1 MLEILTAVGLAL
13 AAGLN
18 AYIPLIAVSLLSKFT
33 DFFTL
38 PGNWSWMED
47 NWTLAILIALAL
59 VEFFADKIAAV
70 DSLNDVIQTAIR
82 PTSGG
87 LLFAAGT
94 HVTDVPVT
102 QISNFVHSPGFP
114 MFIIGLAI
122 ALLPHL
128 MKMFIRPLI
137 NATMSG
143 MVTPIVSFGENILTV
158 GLVAMAIFIPVL
170 VPVAVILVI
179 VVGVRIFRN
188 LTAKKSKTATA

>member
-33 DFFTL
+33 DFFVL

-70 DSLNDVIQTAIR
+70 DSLNDVIQTAVR

-94 HVTDVPVT
+94 HATDVPVT
-102 QISNFVHSPGFP
+102 QISNFVSSPGFP

-128 MKMFIRPLI
+128 LKMFIRPLI

>member
-70 DSLNDVIQTAIR
+70 DSLNDVIQTAVR

-87 LLFAAGT
+87 LLFAAGA

-102 QISNFVHSPGFP
+102 QISNFVSSPGFP
-114 MFIIGLAI
+114 MFIIGLTI

-179 VVGVRIFRN
+179 VIGVRIFRN